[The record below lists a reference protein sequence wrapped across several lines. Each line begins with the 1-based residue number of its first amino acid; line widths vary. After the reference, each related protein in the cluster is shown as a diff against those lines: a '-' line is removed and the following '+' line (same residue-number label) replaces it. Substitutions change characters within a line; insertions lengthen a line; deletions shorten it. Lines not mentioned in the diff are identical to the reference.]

1 MEQQWETAGSGGRQK
16 LKGGGGGGG
25 GERGRDLVTVKQLS
39 ALGEWYLTLL
49 VHPLPLVSGTSHCME

>member
-16 LKGGGGGGG
+16 LKGGGGGG